1 MKLQYLNP
9 VAKAMV
15 PQINFTGNF
24 SKKKFKRGPTE
35 FYEKK
40 FQKN

>member
-15 PQINFTGNF
+15 PQMNLTGNF
-24 SKKKFKRGPTE
+24 SKKKN
-35 FYEKK
+35 
-40 FQKN
+40 QS